1 MASDDTAAGRARAAG
16 SPATTPAKP
25 VTPWIIAPVVALA
38 AFMEVLDI
46 SIANVALH
54 HIAGSMSASQDE
66 STWILTSYLVTN
78 AIVLPVSGWL
88 SSVLGRKRFY
98 MACIAGFGAS
108 SLLCGLA
115 PNLAML
121 ILFRAIQGLT
131 GGGLQ
136 PSSQAILADN
146 FPPHQRGMAF
156 AFYGIA
162 VVFAPAI
169 GPTLGGWITD
179 NFSWRW
185 VFLVNVPVSVVL
197 FFLIDAM
204 ISDPEHL
211 VRSRIERLKR
221 GLRVDYLGFS
231 LLALGLG
238 FLQVVLDRGQEDD
251 WFSSSFVL
259 VSAVVS
265 VSALVLLVV
274 WELGQSDPIIDLGLF
289 RNANFAMANVLMFLL
304 GFILLGSTALVPLYV
319 QSMLGYTATDAGM
332 VLSPGGFGIMLLMPV
347 IGRLVSKADS
357 RHLIAVG
364 LAISAIGLF
373 SMSRFNLDVDFWT
386 IATARLVQAS
396 GLAFLFIPIS
406 TIAYAGVPIERY
418 NNASALVN
426 LSRNLGGSVGIAVL
440 TTLLARRSQ
449 AHQTVLAEHVS
460 PYSQPYLDM
469 AQSLQ
474 AMMLGQGGTAAEA
487 LTRAQAVIATRL
499 EQQATLLSYLD
510 NFMLLAGIFGLLI
523 PLVFFM
529 RRPQAAE
536 KPAAAH

>member
-1 MASDDTAAGRARAAG
+1 MAVTDSTPQAA
-16 SPATTPAKP
+16 PAIKAP
-25 VTPWIIAPVVALA
+25 TPWIIAPVVALA

-46 SIANVALH
+46 SIANVALK

-115 PNLAML
+115 PSLAML
-121 ILFRAIQGLT
+121 IAFRALQGLT

-185 VFLVNVPVSVVL
+185 VFLVNVPVSIIL
-197 FFLIDAM
+197 FFLIEAM
-204 ISDPEHL
+204 ISDPPHL
-211 VRSRIERLKR
+211 IASRAEKLKH
-221 GLRVDYLGFS
+221 GFKVDYLGFG

-251 WFSSSFVL
+251 WFSSNFVL
-259 VSAVVS
+259 FSAIVAA
-265 VSALVLLVV
+265 SALIFLIV
-274 WELGQSDPIIDLGLF
+274 WELAQSDPIIDLALF
-289 RNANFAMANVLMFLL
+289 KNANFAMSNVLMFLL
-304 GFILLGSTALVPLYV
+304 GFILLGSTAMIPLYV

-332 VLSPGGFGIMLLMPV
+332 VISPGGFAIMLLMPI
-347 IGRLVSKADS
+347 IGRLVSKVDS
-357 RHLIAVG
+357 RTLIVIG
-364 LAISAIGLF
+364 LAISAAALA
-373 SMSRFNLDVDFWT
+373 SMSRYNLDVDFWT
-386 IATARLVQAS
+386 IAIARMVQAA

-406 TIAYAGVPIERY
+406 TVAYAGVPVERY

-449 AHQTVLAEHVS
+449 YHQNVLVEHVGA
-460 PYSQPYLDM
+460 YSRNYADM
-469 AQSLQ
+469 AEALQ
-474 AMMLGQGGTAAEA
+474 ARMLGDGGTAAEA
-487 LTRAQAVIATRL
+487 MMKAQAVIAMRV

-510 NFMLLAGIFGLLI
+510 NFLVLAAIFALLI
-523 PLVFFM
+523 PFVFFM
-529 RRPQAAE
+529 RRPPAPE
-536 KPAAAH
+536 KPASAH